1 MTPQQFVSNIRSE
14 VLEQNW
20 ATYQSVLSEESLS
33 GSVSQYWPQMAKFS
47 LSLNQEQRK
56 QFEMAIRQVMVDT
69 ISNILGI
76 LDGTSILEHYRG
88 DFNLTYNDDKKQLN
102 GDLQTFFLAAEQ
114 EKKQSII

>member
-1 MTPQQFVSNIRSE
+1 MTPQHFISSIRSE

-20 ATYQSVLSEESLS
+20 ADYQSALREESVS
-33 GSVSQYWPQMAKFS
+33 GSTSQYWPKMAKFN

-56 QFEMAIRQVMVDT
+56 QFEMTIRQVMVDT

-88 DFNLTYNDDKKQLN
+88 DFNLTYSDDKKQLN

-114 EKKQSII
+114 EKKQ